1 MRLNWPRRRGFL
13 LRDIEPIAARGK
25 QLAQLDSMRFAA
37 VLSALQASS
46 ARAVDSSEALA
57 CAAAAASRTLGLQAF
72 PTQLFAAW
80 HLNAGAICEMATG
93 EGKSLAAALAATA
106 FALRGR
112 HVHVVTVNSYLAA
125 RDLEFFTPLFAHC
138 GLRAALLPADGSVQD
153 KQHCYGADVVYG
165 VGHDFGFDFLRDAL
179 AARGGAAPTLG
190 ARWLAQVRGVSDQ
203 VSSTM
208 QRALDVALVDEVDSV
223 LIDEA
228 RSALILSGT
237 PRQPSRDLRAYRWAD
252 SVVAKLRPGHDFV
265 VPGEGL
271 TVHLTEAGIAR
282 IDSDEIAALSLRR
295 PWPRYVEQALRARQ
309 LLRRDVDYMIVDDGI
324 ELIDE
329 GTGRALPGRV
339 WNDGLQQAVETKEG
353 VTITEE
359 SRALVRIARQRFFQ
373 RYATVCGLTGTARGL
388 EREFQ
393 RFFDATVVAV
403 PSRLPSVRVQ
413 WPTRFFRDRSAKFAA
428 VTAHTVEM
436 HHSGRPILLG
446 TRTIDDSEQLAA
458 GLRAAGV
465 DCEVLNARQDRCE
478 ADIITHAGR
487 EGALTVA
494 TNMAGRGTDIQLP
507 PPVIACGGLHVIGLE
522 HYEESRLD
530 RQLAGRAGRQGDP
543 GSVQFF
549 AAGDDPLLRA
559 YAPALSRRLAAA
571 REAEISGVSAA
582 QVAKAQA
589 RAAASH
595 AALRQRLYDA
605 DHEMQK
611 VLVALDD
618 AQ

>member
-1 MRLNWPRRRGFL
+1 MNFKWLPRRASAL
-13 LRDIEPIAARGK
+13 QNMQTLAARGQ
-25 QLAQLDSMRFAA
+25 QLAQFDSLRFEVA
-37 VLSALQASS
+37 LSALRFAPE
-46 ARAVDSSEALA
+46 RAVSSHEALA
-57 CAAAAASRTLGLQAF
+57 CAAAAAWRTLGLEPF

-112 HVHVVTVNSYLAA
+112 HVHVVTVNAYLAG
-125 RDLEFFTPLFAHC
+125 RDLELFTPLFEHC
-138 GLRAALLPADGSVQD
+138 GLRAALLPADGSVPD
-153 KQHCYGADVVYG
+153 KQHCYRADIVYG

-179 AARGGAAPTLG
+179 AAKGGAAPSLG
-190 ARWLAQVRGVSDQ
+190 GRWLAQVRGE
-203 VSSTM
+203 STLVADAM
-208 QRALDVALVDEVDSV
+208 QRTLDVALVDEVDSV

-237 PRQPSRDLRAYRWAD
+237 PRQPSRDTRAYRWAD
-252 SVVAKLRPGHDFV
+252 GLVADLRVGHDYV
-265 VPGEGL
+265 LQGPSMS
-271 TVHLTEAGIAR
+271 VHLTDAGVAR
-282 IDSDEIAALSLRR
+282 IGAKLPAALSLRR
-295 PWPRYVEQALRARQ
+295 PWPRYVEQALRARE
-309 LLRRDVDYMIVDDGI
+309 LLRRDVDYMIADDGI

-353 VTITEE
+353 LIITEE

-388 EREFQ
+388 EREFA
-393 RFFDATVVAV
+393 RFFAAKVVAV
-403 PSRLPSVRVQ
+403 PSRLPSRRAH
-413 WPTRFFRDRSAKFAA
+413 WPTRFLRDRPAKFAA
-428 VTAHTVEM
+428 VTAHTLDM
-436 HHSGRPILLG
+436 HHSQRPILLG

-458 GLRAAGV
+458 ALRAAGV
-465 DCEVLNARQDRCE
+465 ACAVLNARQDRAE

-494 TNMAGRGTDIQLP
+494 TNMAGRGTDIQLQP
-507 PPVIACGGLHVIGLE
+507 QVVARGGLHVIGLE
-522 HYEESRLD
+522 HYEEERLD

-571 REAEISGVSAA
+571 RAAEVSGVSAA
-582 QVAKAQA
+582 QIARAQA

-595 AALRQRLYDA
+595 AEIRQRLYDA

-618 AQ
+618 AL

>member
-1 MRLNWPRRRGFL
+1 MGLNWLRRRAL
-13 LRDIEPIAARGK
+13 SVADMEALATRGK
-25 QLAQLDSMRFAA
+25 QLAQLDSSHFEAA
-37 VLSALQASS
+37 LAALRASS
-46 ARAVDSSEALA
+46 ERAVSSSEALA
-57 CAAAAASRTLGLQAF
+57 CAAAAAWRTVGLEPF
-72 PTQLFAAW
+72 PTQLYAAW

-125 RDLEFFTPLFAHC
+125 RDLEFFTPLFQHC
-138 GLRAALLPADGSVQD
+138 GLRAGLLPADGSVAD

-179 AARGGAAPTLG
+179 AARGGAEPTLG
-190 ARWLAQVRGVSDQ
+190 ARWLAQARGVSRTIDGA
-203 VSSTM
+203 M
-208 QRALDVALVDEVDSV
+208 QPALDVALVDEVDSV

-237 PRQPSRDLRAYRWAD
+237 PRQPSRDARAYRWAD
-252 SVVAKLRPGHDFV
+252 NLVAKLRSGHDYV
-265 VPGEGL
+265 VHGEGL
-271 TVHLTEAGIAR
+271 TVHLTDAGVAR
-282 IDSDEIAALSLRR
+282 IGAELPVGLSFRR
-295 PWPRYVEQALRARQ
+295 PWPRYVEQALRARE
-309 LLRRDVDYMIVDDGI
+309 LLRRDVDYMIADDGI

-353 VTITEE
+353 VTISEE

-373 RYATVCGLTGTARGL
+373 RYTTVCGLTGTARGL
-388 EREFQ
+388 EREFE
-393 RFFDATVVAV
+393 RFFAAPVVAV
-403 PSRLPSVRVQ
+403 PSRLPSRRVQ
-413 WPTRFFRDRSAKFAA
+413 LPTRFFRDRHAKFAA
-428 VTAHTVEM
+428 VIAHTLEM
-436 HHSGRPILLG
+436 HHRCRPILLG

-458 GLRAAGV
+458 GLRAAGAV
-465 DCEVLNARQDRCE
+465 CAVLNARQDRSE
-478 ADIITHAGR
+478 ADIIAHAGR
-487 EGALTVA
+487 AGALTVA
-494 TNMAGRGTDIQLP
+494 TNMAGRGTDIQLQP
-507 PPVIACGGLHVIGLE
+507 QVITLGGLHVIGLE
-522 HYEESRLD
+522 HYEEARLD

-549 AAGDDPLLRA
+549 AAGDDPLLRV
-559 YAPALSRRLAAA
+559 YAPALKRRLAAA
-571 REAEISGVSAA
+571 GETEVSDVTGA
-582 QVAKAQA
+582 QIAKAQA